1 MKLILFLLLLSL
13 KSLSQVDTSY
23 LSVCS
28 WNIQNFG
35 KSKSESELLYIAQKV
50 KSFDIVAIQEVSTSE
65 WGAKTIALLDDYL
78 DRTGSSWDYIISD
91 ATLGDGSER
100 YAFLYKKHRVK
111 LKSHHLVQE
120 LQIEIGREPF
130 LAKFIFHNLE
140 YTFYN
145 LHLVPTAKKPQLEV
159 LKLGEY
165 FNQTNS
171 RIIILGD
178 FNLGSSDKSFYKLKT
193 NFTEIFISEKTSLK
207 MKPST
212 KGEVL
217 NLPYDNFFVSR
228 IIKSKNAEVI
238 LFYKDFKTL
247 EEARKISDH
256 CPIKILIK

>member
-1 MKLILFLLLLSL
+1 MRLILFLLLLSL

-35 KSKSESELLYIAQKV
+35 KSKSESELLYISQKI

-78 DRTGSSWDYIISD
+78 DRTGSSWDYIISEP
-91 ATLGDGSER
+91 TLGDGSER

-130 LAKFIFHNLE
+130 LATFIFHNLK

-145 LHLVPTAKKPQLEV
+145 LHLVPTAKRPQLEV
-159 LKLGEY
+159 LTLGD
-165 FNQTNS
+165 FFQKSNS
-171 RIIILGD
+171 RTIILGD
-178 FNLGSSDKSFYKLKT
+178 FNLNSSDKSFSKLKI
-193 NFTEIFISEKTSLK
+193 NFTETFTKEKTSLK
-207 MKPST
+207 MKAIN
-212 KGEVL
+212 GEVL
-217 NLPYDNFFVSR
+217 NLPYDNFFISKM
-228 IIKSKNAEVI
+228 IQSKNPEVI

-247 EEARKISDH
+247 EEARQISDH

>member
-1 MKLILFLLLLSL
+1 MRLILFLLLLSL
-13 KSLSQVDTSY
+13 KSLSQVDTTY

-78 DRTGSSWDYIISD
+78 DRTGSSWDYIISNP
-91 ATLGDGSER
+91 TFGDGSER

-130 LAKFIFHNLE
+130 LGTFIFHNLE

-178 FNLGSSDKSFYKLKT
+178 FNLGSQDPSFLKLKT
-193 NFTEIFISEKTSLK
+193 KFTETFTKEKTSLK
-207 MKPST
+207 MKPVGS
-212 KGEVL
+212 EFL
-217 NLPYDNFFVSR
+217 NLPYDNFFLSR
-228 IIKSKNAEVI
+228 IVQSKNAEVI

>member
-1 MKLILFLLLLSL
+1 MRLLLFILLLSI
-13 KSLSQVDTSY
+13 KGLSQDTTY

-50 KSFDIVAIQEVSTSE
+50 KSFDIVAIQEVSTSD

-91 ATLGDGSER
+91 PTFGDGSER

-120 LQIEIGREPF
+120 LQIEIAREPF
-130 LAKFIFHNLE
+130 LATFIFHNSE

-145 LHLVPTAKKPQLEV
+145 LHLVPTAKNPKLEV
-159 LKLGEY
+159 QKLGEFFQKY
-165 FNQTNS
+165 NS

-178 FNLGSSDKSFYKLKT
+178 FNLGSQDPSFLKLKT
-193 NFTEIFISEKTSLK
+193 KFTETFIKEKTSLK
-207 MKPST
+207 MKPVD
-212 KGEVL
+212 GEFL
-217 NLPYDNFFVSR
+217 NLPYDNFFLSR
-228 IIKSKNAEVI
+228 IVQSKNAEVI